1 MRIFLL
7 LLPLITALAALAFRN
22 RLWALC
28 LFFSYLTFEGIL
40 KLLSGYHPVVHIGAD
55 IVLWTMVGY
64 WILHAVL
71 RHEAAVPRVP
81 MFTVLVLHTAWIILL
96 VFSPYTANLF
106 VGVASLKI
114 HLSMI
119 PLYFLGFAIAED
131 RTAPRWFMYVL
142 CAVWTGT
149 FAVTVLQYIGGPN
162 SLFDLGAIYMT
173 RLAGFH
179 EWRPFGTTAL
189 PGGQAVFAFL
199 ALPFALALVLRG
211 DYRLGHPLVLA
222 VIVSSLA
229 TFFVSGVRQLFLG
242 SLIIVIVM
250 VGLQVMTGRARAI
263 GALVTVIM
271 IGSVT
276 FVGIREFAVPRAQQA
291 LADAVDT
298 PEIWMERN
306 VVDRFLTLFELGTY
320 RAARSEGVALVWDR
334 VTAYPFGAG
343 LGRTGSAAGA
353 LQEQL
358 TQDPMGRMIQEQYGF
373 QDNFFAA
380 MLVETG
386 IPGTV
391 MLTSMLVAFIIISI
405 RLALRGVQQTDR
417 GLGALSA
424 GYLVA
429 MLVMSWGSQPL
440 MSNPTLAFF
449 WFLAGLTCG
458 RWLRQTSAAESTD
471 THAAEHFAGAVA

>member
-1 MRIFLL
+1 
-7 LLPLITALAALAFRN
+7 LAALALRS
-22 RLWALC
+22 RLLALC

-40 KLLSGYHPVVHIGAD
+40 KLLSGYHPIVHIGAD

-64 WILHAVL
+64 WIVRAVL
-71 RHEAAVPRVP
+71 RGDAGLPRVP
-81 MFTVLVLHTAWIILL
+81 MLTVLILHTVWIILL

-106 VGVASLKI
+106 VGAASLKI

-119 PLYFLGFAIAED
+119 PLYFLGFAVAED
-131 RTAPRWFMYVL
+131 RTAPRSFMYVL

-149 FAVTVLQYIGGPN
+149 FAVTVLQYVGGPN
-162 SLFDLGAIYMT
+162 SLFDLGSIYMT

-189 PGGQAVFAFL
+189 PGGQSVFAFL

-211 DYRLGHPLVLA
+211 DYRLRHPLILA

-229 TFFVSGVRQLFLG
+229 VFFVSGVRQLFLG

-276 FVGIREFAVPRAQQA
+276 FVGVREFAVPRAQQA
-291 LADAVDT
+291 LADALET

-306 VVDRFLTLFELGTY
+306 VVDRFFTLLDLGTY
-320 RAARSEGVALVWDR
+320 TAARSGGVELIWDR

-353 LQEQL
+353 LQAQL

-391 MLTSMLVAFIIISI
+391 MLTIMLVAFIIISI
-405 RLALRGVQQTDR
+405 RLALRGAQQMDR
-417 GLGALSA
+417 GLGALAA

-429 MLVMSWGSQPL
+429 ILVMSWGSQPL

-449 WFLAGLTCG
+449 WFLAGLACG
-458 RWLRQTSAAESTD
+458 RWLRQTSPTESSDAYATEELAA
-471 THAAEHFAGAVA
+471 AVA